1 MSHDGGCVYAV
12 GIDSIWKTSTNQM
25 QYTNSLKMKMAVIL
39 GVVHMMFGLLL
50 RLVNNKRQRKWVDL
64 ITLTIPQIIFMA
76 CTFLYMDF
84 LIVYK
89 WYSTYEDT
97 RDAPSI
103 ISTMIAVYVNMA
115 KDN

>member
-1 MSHDGGCVYAV
+1 
-12 GIDSIWKTSTNQM
+12 M

-50 RLVNNKRQRKWVDL
+50 RLYNNKRSRKWMDIL
-64 ITLTIPQIIFMA
+64 TLTIPQIIFMS

-89 WYSTYEDT
+89 WCKNYDEDT
-97 RDAPSI
+97 TQAPSI

-115 KDN
+115 KDS